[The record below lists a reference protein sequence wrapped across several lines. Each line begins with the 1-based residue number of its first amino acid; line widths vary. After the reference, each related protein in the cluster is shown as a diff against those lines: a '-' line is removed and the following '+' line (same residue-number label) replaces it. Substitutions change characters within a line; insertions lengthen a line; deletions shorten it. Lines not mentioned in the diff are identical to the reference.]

1 MSSTEK
7 STKRWLRKRE
17 VRARYGNVVDRT
29 VERAVRDGRLPP
41 PEYPF
46 GNRIPL
52 WNEETLEARE
62 RDAAM
67 KRAVT

>member
-1 MSSTEK
+1 MSSTDK
-7 STKRWLRKRE
+7 TKRWLRKRD

-52 WNEETLEARE
+52 WNEETLEAHE
-62 RDAAM
+62 RAAAM
-67 KRAVT
+67 KRAVVT